1 MLYLVGNEVQL
12 GELLAKERGKYEMNE
27 MNEHIEENEEN
38 EER

>member
-27 MNEHIEENEEN
+27 HIEENEEN